1 MRFVELS
8 NGACNDGQ
16 LHHCQLKRK
25 VNRSVA
31 IRVHAVLPAQKQII
45 PTGGFR
51 VSLTAEQ
58 LRAREGKLTA
68 SRVKVLMDGD
78 DQALYDLWR
87 ELMGDPSYEQP
98 DLSGVWAVQLGSL
111 TEELNLNW
119 YEYRTGR
126 EVIRRGEVVA
136 SQERPWA
143 ACTLDGWTE
152 EPGNPAGGDRR
163 ETVIECKHVGG
174 FEPLEKVVARY
185 QPQVQWQMYVT
196 DCDHAVLSIIEGAK
210 EPVLEEV
217 ERDRDYLAEL
227 LRRADML
234 WECVETLRPPVAL
247 PKAEPPKPT
256 TREVDMTDDPGWAGP
271 AEIWLENRHAAKVFR
286 SAEKAIKEIV
296 PANAKRAHG
305 HGIEVKRSRSGSL
318 RIGETKQ

>member
-1 MRFVELS
+1 M
-8 NGACNDGQ
+8 
-16 LHHCQLKRK
+16 
-25 VNRSVA
+25 
-31 IRVHAVLPAQKQII
+31 
-45 PTGGFR
+45 
-51 VSLTAEQ
+51 SLTAEQ

-185 QPQVQWQMYVT
+185 QPQVQWQMYCHRTAITGGAVHHRRREASRCWRKSSVT
-196 DCDHAVLSIIEGAK
+196 ARLPRPSCCGGRTCCGNAS
-210 EPVLEEV
+210 
-217 ERDRDYLAEL
+217 
-227 LRRADML
+227 RR
-234 WECVETLRPPVAL
+234 
-247 PKAEPPKPT
+247 
-256 TREVDMTDDPGWAGP
+256 
-271 AEIWLENRHAAKVFR
+271 
-286 SAEKAIKEIV
+286 
-296 PANAKRAHG
+296 
-305 HGIEVKRSRSGSL
+305 
-318 RIGETKQ
+318 

>member
-1 MRFVELS
+1 M
-8 NGACNDGQ
+8 
-16 LHHCQLKRK
+16 
-25 VNRSVA
+25 
-31 IRVHAVLPAQKQII
+31 
-45 PTGGFR
+45 
-51 VSLTAEQ
+51 SLTAEQ

-185 QPQVQWQMYVT
+185 QPQIHWQMYCT
-196 DCDHAVLSIIEGAK
+196 GAWLAVLSVIEGAR
-210 EPVLEEV
+210 EPVLEEIP
-217 ERDRDYLAEL
+217 RDSEYLTEL

-247 PKAEPPKPT
+247 PKAEPPKPA
-256 TREVDMTDDPGWAGP
+256 TREVDMTENDEWQAFASD
-271 AEIWLENRHAAKVFR
+271 WLENHYEAKVFDR
-286 SAEKAIKEIV
+286 AAKELKKLTPAE
-296 PANAKRAHG
+296 AKRAFG
-305 HGIEVKRSRSGSL
+305 CGIEIKRRRSGSL